1 MTFFYNLRTKNTVLF
16 TICSKRLPVLFAVT
30 FLSSISTNFTSARRV
45 KRILSN
51 FIKLQIM
58 IRMMFFKDRYII
70 LIPANIF
77 IERTKLLL
85 R

>member
-16 TICSKRLPVLFAVT
+16 TICSKRLSVLFAVT
-30 FLSSISTNFTSARRV
+30 FLSSIYTNFTSARRV

-58 IRMMFFKDRYII
+58 IKDRYII